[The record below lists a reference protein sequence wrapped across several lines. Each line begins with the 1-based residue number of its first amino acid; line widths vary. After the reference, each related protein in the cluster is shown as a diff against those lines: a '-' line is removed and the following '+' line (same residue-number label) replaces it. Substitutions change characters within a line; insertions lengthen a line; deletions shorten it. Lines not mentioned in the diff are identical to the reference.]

1 MVNAANGS
9 AERQRRT
16 GDRLRAARERLGL
29 SKREAARRVG
39 LTRRELAAYE
49 KGRWRVPETTM
60 ARLAHTYGLP
70 TGEVVPSR
78 SSSRLAV
85 DDDHMTAGEAE
96 RALPDNAT
104 PDEILG
110 EYLDLVR
117 DLRGLGEDDHLPLRD
132 ADLAVLAEALGGAPE
147 RIESRLVELI
157 NCTREEAQ
165 AIRRTLMKRR
175 LVAPAAGF
183 LLGVGSITPAV
194 AGTGTPSAPSAP
206 SADVADA
213 TEAVSVDDTVE
224 DVEDVVDDVAEDAP
238 ADEPTEEPAD
248 EPSDEAR
255 GDDWAEIID
264 PLVIEKE

>member
-1 MVNAANGS
+1 MTNAVNGS

-29 SKREAARRVG
+29 SKSEAARRVG

-60 ARLAHTYGLP
+60 ARLAKTYGLP

-78 SSSRLAV
+78 SASRLEVAH
-85 DDDHMTAGEAE
+85 DHVAAGEAE
-96 RALPDNAT
+96 RMLPDDAT
-104 PDEILG
+104 PDEVLG

-117 DLRGLGEDDHLPLRD
+117 ELRGLGEHDQLPLRD
-132 ADLAVLAEALGGAPE
+132 ADLAVLAEALGGSPE

-165 AIRRTLMKRR
+165 AIRRALMKRR

-183 LLGVGSITPAV
+183 LLGVGTITPAV
-194 AGTGTPSAPSAP
+194 AGADAPDPATPA
-206 SADVADA
+206 ADVADA
-213 TEAVSVDDTVE
+213 TEAVSVGD
-224 DVEDVVDDVAEDAP
+224 P
-238 ADEPTEEPAD
+238 ADVIDEGEGPPGEEPAEEPAD
-248 EPSDEAR
+248 EPGDDAR

>member
-1 MVNAANGS
+1 MTNAVNGTAA
-9 AERQRRT
+9 RQRRT

-29 SKREAARRVG
+29 SKSEAARRVG

-78 SSSRLAV
+78 SASRLEV
-85 DDDHMTAGEAE
+85 ENDHVAAGEAE
-96 RALPDNAT
+96 RVLPDDAT
-104 PDEILG
+104 PDEVLG

-117 DLRGLGEDDHLPLRD
+117 ELRGLGENDRLPLRD
-132 ADLAVLAEALGGAPE
+132 ADLAVLAEALGGDPE

-165 AIRRTLMKRR
+165 AIRRALMKRR

-194 AGTGTPSAPSAP
+194 AGTGTPASVDPAIPA
-206 SADVADA
+206 ADVADA
-213 TEAVSVDDTVE
+213 TEAVSVDEPV
-224 DVEDVVDDVAEDAP
+224 DVPDPVDDEVP
-238 ADEPTEEPAD
+238 TDEPAEAPAD

>member
-1 MVNAANGS
+1 MANAANRS

-16 GDRLRAARERLGL
+16 GDRLRSARERLGL
-29 SKREAARRVG
+29 SKSEAAGRVG

-60 ARLAHTYGLP
+60 ARLAHTYGLA

-78 SSSRLAV
+78 SASRLEV
-85 DDDHMTAGEAE
+85 DDDHVAAGEAE
-96 RALPDNAT
+96 RVLPDDAT

-117 DLRGLGEDDHLPLRD
+117 ELRGLGEDDRLPLRD

-165 AIRRTLMKRR
+165 AIRRALVKRR

-194 AGTGTPSAPSAP
+194 AGTGTPAPA
-206 SADVADA
+206 ADVADA
-213 TEAVSVDDTVE
+213 TEAASVDDTV
-224 DVEDVVDDVAEDAP
+224 DVPDPVDDVVGDAP
-238 ADEPTEEPAD
+238 ADEPAEAPTD
-248 EPSDEAR
+248 EPDDEPDDEAR